1 MRDKKG
7 TRESFKSH
15 KIQTLQDVSHIKTTK
30 CGRIPGKYPDL
41 ILSIWMFHHRVGLS
55 LLPLKTQRP
64 DDQNFLIWTIEH
76 ASKHQ
81 GPTASSDCQHTKADQ
96 ANQRRWY
103 GHAKHGDNG
112 RIPKDVLFDEL
123 VTGASHEGYPQL
135 KFKDVCKHESMP
147 HQHGCWEE
155 AASDRAEWW
164 TVNKAGMKPA
174 EEIRTKTTQQKSDS
188 SRREQGKPSR
198 HLSASTTTAW
208 RMTLPG

>member
-15 KIQTLQDVSHIKTTK
+15 KIQTLQNISHIKTTK
-30 CGRIPGKYPDL
+30 CGRRPGKYPDL

-64 DDQNFLIWTIEH
+64 DDQNHHTGISLSGW
-76 ASKHQ
+76 SSMHQ
-81 GPTASSDCQHTKADQ
+81 NTRVLQQARTASIQRLIKQTKGAD
-96 ANQRRWY
+96 
-103 GHAKHGDNG
+103 HVKHGGQN
-112 RIPKDVLFDEL
+112 PQKKL

-164 TVNKAGMKPA
+164 TINKAGMKPA
-174 EEIRTKTTQQKSDS
+174 EEIRTKTTQQKSES
-188 SRREQGKPSR
+188 SRREQGKPDR